1 MSHSPV
7 WHYIAKHMELLDIL
21 FAGEKYL
28 DKSLVVS
35 YVLVEAQVAN
45 ILAKP
50 LVITQFTHLKV
61 KLKVLSSSQSLVSGE
76 VIGY

>member
-1 MSHSPV
+1 
-7 WHYIAKHMELLDIL
+7 MELLDIL